1 MAADPDSD
9 RDLTRQVPHDS
20 APVTAYFRDREAAEL
35 CLKEL
40 RQSVPNEQIGV
51 AYADATVISPAN
63 YAGVLRATD
72 QQNSTSEIEDDRHE
86 DVRTEALPGQPTPN
100 SGKFDSEWEAREYQH
115 PDHGVMVSVNVEPA
129 RRERIRDIM
138 QHYGARLSDW
148 PRAA

>member
-1 MAADPDSD
+1 MPIE
-9 RDLTRQVPHDS
+9 HDS

-40 RQSVPNEQIGV
+40 RQSGILNEQIGV
-51 AYADATVISPAN
+51 AYADATVVSPAN
-63 YAGVLRATD
+63 YVGVRRTTD

-86 DVRTEALPGQPTPN
+86 DVRTEALPSQPTPN
-100 SGKFDSEWEAREYQH
+100 TPRFDSEWEAREYQH
-115 PDHGVMVSVNVEPA
+115 PDQGVMVSVSVEPE

-138 QHYGARLSDW
+138 QHYGARLADW